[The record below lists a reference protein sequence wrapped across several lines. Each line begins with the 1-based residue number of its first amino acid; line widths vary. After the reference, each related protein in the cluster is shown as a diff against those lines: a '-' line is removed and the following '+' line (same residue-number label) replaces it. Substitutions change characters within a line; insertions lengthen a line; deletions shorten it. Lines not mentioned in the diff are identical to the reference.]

1 MLKLKITTILIF
13 FFASLTFAQKADY
26 IIGKYHLP
34 NNLDIRI
41 YKTKSGKYFGKVIAL
56 NGFEDGQTK
65 DIKNSDKSKRNDL
78 LIGKVIIKNLEYDT
92 DEKEWT
98 NGTIYGIE
106 KGLTL
111 NFEITKVGE
120 KEITVVASKL
130 VFWKTL
136 VWKRIL

>member
-1 MLKLKITTILIF
+1 MLKFKITTILII
-13 FFASLTFAQKADY
+13 FFASLTFAQKADD

-34 NNLDIRI
+34 NNLDVRI

-56 NGFEDGQTK
+56 NGFENGQTK
-65 DIKNSDKSKRNDL
+65 DVKNSEKSKRKDL
-78 LIGKVIIKNLEYDT
+78 LLGKVIIRNLEYNVK
-92 DEKEWT
+92 EKKWT

-111 NFEITKVGE
+111 YFEITKVGQ
-120 KEITVVASKL
+120 KEITVVASKF

-136 VWKRIL
+136 VWKKIL